1 MRANYLKEM
10 AKAGYNSDNIGTF
23 HRICLPYLGKRFF
36 PQKSSRILDIGA
48 GQGHCIFPL
57 KNCGYE
63 NLIAA
68 DVDDRNKK
76 LFEDNGVTFMQ
87 LDVESD
93 SFPLPEDSFDVI
105 LLFHVIEHLKDSLHL
120 LSEVHRMLGSGGVFV
135 LVTPDWRKQYKTFYR
150 DHTHIRPYD
159 KVSIARLLGCSRFD
173 PVLIRSFGV
182 LRGFGRTGIWKFIK
196 PLMFSGSDIIAI
208 SKVKGTD

>member
-1 MRANYLKEM
+1 MKMDYLEQM
-10 AKAGYNSDNIGTF
+10 ADTGYNSDNIGDF
-23 HRICLPYLGKRFF
+23 HQVCLPYLGKRFF

-57 KNCGYE
+57 KNSGYE
-63 NLIAA
+63 NIIAV

-76 LFEDNGVTFMQ
+76 LFEDNGVTFIQ
-87 LDVESD
+87 LDAESD

-105 LLFHVIEHLKDSLHL
+105 LLFHVIEHLKESSCL
-120 LSEVHRMLGSGGVFV
+120 LSEVRRMLRNGGIFV

-159 KVSIARLLGCSRFD
+159 KESIMRLLVCSRFD
-173 PVLIRSFGV
+173 QVFIRSFGV
-182 LRGFGRTGIWKFIK
+182 MRMLGRTGIWKFFK
-196 PLMFSGSDIIAI
+196 PLMFSGSNIIAI
-208 SKVKGTD
+208 SKVKGAD